1 MTSRPTDAAD
11 RYRHYLETLTPQTL
25 DALGDHVA
33 VDVRFKDPFNDV
45 RGLNAMR
52 RVFEHMFKN
61 VSGIRFTV
69 HGMAQD
75 GATCFM
81 NWRFAG
87 RLGKREWVFDGAS
100 VITLGADGK
109 VVSHIDHW
117 DAASAFYERLPVIGW
132 LLAWIR
138 GRLAIR

>member
-1 MTSRPTDAAD
+1 MTPRPADAAD
-11 RYRHYLETLTPQTL
+11 RYRRYLETLTPQSL
-25 DALGDHVA
+25 DALGDHVTA
-33 VDVRFKDPFNDV
+33 DVRFKDPFNDV

-52 RVFEHMFKN
+52 RVFEHMFEN
-61 VSGIRFTV
+61 VSDIRFTV
-69 HGMAQD
+69 HGMALD

-81 NWRFAG
+81 NWQFAG

-100 VITLGADGK
+100 VITLGTDGK

-117 DAASAFYERLPVIGW
+117 DAAAAFYERLPVIGW
-132 LLAWIR
+132 LLARIR